1 MREDV
6 LARRMFY
13 GGCALLPWLWLV
25 NVLYFRKQVYG
36 PIPFIDSSGDD
47 DNDRVS
53 SESNH
58 IAGGVPDIAN
68 IDDDD
73 DDDSDDD
80 GTSMENTSL
89 LNKGTASNRDDV
101 TDEEIKMELRKWV
114 SRSGIGSLIGFTIL
128 LAWNISFQVARNSF
142 GPEWYVMSQE
152 EGDSTGW

>member
-80 GTSMENTSL
+80 
-89 LNKGTASNRDDV
+89 ASNRDDV

-142 GPEWYVMSQE
+142 GPEW
-152 EGDSTGW
+152 